1 MNLPYDHRSV
11 ANTDTRFAPNKQGR
25 ACVFF
30 RMAPSGDGERA
41 RQLANTLLGAKDGG
55 HHHPKRT
62 SALTSLRRQIRC
74 CCALATI
81 ISWVYELRDRQLAA
95 ETVTQARRRF
105 VRRKLVNT
113 DARSWRCRPPSLA
126 PNSVL
131 VSRSARSP
139 SSRGAIGEKK
149 HPRPLVLSQ
158 RVNEINESTI
168 GQVVY

>member
-1 MNLPYDHRSV
+1 
-11 ANTDTRFAPNKQGR
+11 
-25 ACVFF
+25 
-30 RMAPSGDGERA
+30 MAPSVDGERA

-74 CCALATI
+74 CALATI

-113 DARSWRCRPPSLA
+113 TARS
-126 PNSVL
+126 
-131 VSRSARSP
+131 
-139 SSRGAIGEKK
+139 
-149 HPRPLVLSQ
+149 
-158 RVNEINESTI
+158 
-168 GQVVY
+168 

>member
-1 MNLPYDHRSV
+1 ML
-11 ANTDTRFAPNKQGR
+11 R
-25 ACVFF
+25 AKHFGSRVCFF
-30 RMAPSGDGERA
+30 RMAPSLDGERA
-41 RQLANTLLGAKDGG
+41 RQLENTLLGAKDGG
-55 HHHPKRT
+55 HHHQERA

-74 CCALATI
+74 CALATTI
-81 ISWVYELRDRQLAA
+81 TWFYELIDRQLAA

-139 SSRGAIGEKK
+139 SSLGAIGKK
-149 HPRPLVLSQ
+149 NTRDPILVVKSQ
-158 RVNEINESTI
+158 RVNEFNESTI
-168 GQVVY
+168 

>member
-1 MNLPYDHRSV
+1 MTFGRHGSYHTITGRLQILTRATRQTNRV
-11 ANTDTRFAPNKQGR
+11 AR
-25 ACVFF
+25 VFF
-30 RMAPSGDGERA
+30 RMAPSVDGERA

-55 HHHPKRT
+55 HHHPKLT
-62 SALTSLRRQIRC
+62 SALTSLRRRIR

-105 VRRKLVNT
+105 ERRKLVNT

-139 SSRGAIGEKK
+139 SSRGAIGGKK

-168 GQVVY
+168 